1 MHKAEWL
8 IILWYNAL
16 KCQNDAEIHSKVCKS
31 CEITTKGEEG
41 GGIGGGQLNCKFMR
55 VWQRQYGGHGLEKT
69 MSDNDEMGPKLISKA
84 IKEKTTKLYS

>member
-1 MHKAEWL
+1 MSKWCRNTQQSMQK
-8 IILWYNAL
+8 LWDHN
-16 KCQNDAEIHSKVCKS
+16 Q
-31 CEITTKGEEG
+31 GGRGG
-41 GGIGGGQLNCKFMR
+41 GGIGGCQLNWKFMR

>member
-1 MHKAEWL
+1 M
-8 IILWYNAL
+8 LWNVKMMQKYTA
-16 KCQNDAEIHSKVCKS
+16 KYAKVVRSQPRGKR
-31 CEITTKGEEG
+31 
-41 GGIGGGQLNCKFMR
+41 GGIGGCQLNCKFMR